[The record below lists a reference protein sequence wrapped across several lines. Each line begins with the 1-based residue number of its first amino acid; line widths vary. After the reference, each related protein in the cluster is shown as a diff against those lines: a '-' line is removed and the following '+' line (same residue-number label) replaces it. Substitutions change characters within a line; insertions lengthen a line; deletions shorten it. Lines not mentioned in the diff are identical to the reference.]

1 MSTIILKLEH
11 RRDIANRGE
20 AAYPQVCRGL
30 LLGHRNGATNQVID
44 IVFGDDPPQP
54 ESREERV
61 QLADQEMREGEE
73 IAGARG
79 LELLGSFHSCVNRPA
94 RPSLEDR
101 ETAQPK
107 RSVVIVGIREG
118 RAHELT
124 AWELSEDRIAFSQQ
138 DMRRP

>member
-1 MSTIILKLEH
+1 MSTIILELEH
-11 RRDIANRGE
+11 RRDIATRGE
-20 AAYPQVCRGL
+20 AAYPRICRGL
-30 LLGHRNGATNQVID
+30 LLGHRNGATSQVID
-44 IVFGDDPPQP
+44 IVFGDDAPQP
-54 ESREERV
+54 ESQEERV
-61 QLADQEMREGEE
+61 QLAYQEMPEGEA
-73 IAGARG
+73 IAGDRG
-79 LELLGSFHSCVNRPA
+79 LEVLGSFHSCVNRPA

-124 AWELSEDRIAFSQQ
+124 AWELSEDRSVFAQL

>member
-1 MSTIILKLEH
+1 MSTIILELEH

-20 AAYPQVCRGL
+20 AAYPQACRGL

-94 RPSLEDR
+94 RPSIEDR
-101 ETAQPK
+101 ETARPTF
-107 RSVVIVGIREG
+107 SYVIVGIREG

-124 AWELSEDRIAFSQQ
+124 AWELSEDRIAFAQQ
-138 DMRRP
+138 DMRRA